1 MGQEMGGRLQREGI
15 YAYLWLTHVEVWK
28 KTTQFCKAII
38 TQLKNQYILKKGHS
52 ARKTQRKES
61 LIQAGLGMQI
71 GQDGEKDRI
80 ILYPRISRMWKM
92 ETLHSM
98 LRERDR
104 NEEKPRWHQD
114 KKAEQNGVPQSSCT
128 DSSFQKH
135 IQTSNSVI
143 KIYSFLEIIKALVSS
158 QLSVCLYSQFWSP
171 PQRKQC

>member
-1 MGQEMGGRLQREGI
+1 MNTPSFLPLIYYTLVKRQSNEIKVLQT
-15 YAYLWLTHVEVWK
+15 LWLKCLVV
-28 KTTQFCKAII
+28 
-38 TQLKNQYILKKGHS
+38 
-52 ARKTQRKES
+52 TQRKES